1 MLCYDMFFVPK
12 YVIVTTY
19 TAAVKIASH
28 EGFFCRRASIP
39 LKTSAWKATVK
50 LDPVYHNN
58 LVG

>member
-1 MLCYDMFFVPK
+1 MWCYDAFFVAK

-28 EGFFCRRASIP
+28 AGFFLRGARIL
-39 LKTSAWKATVK
+39 LKTPAWKATVK